1 MLCSLLNFYAR
12 LSLDWFAVIDN
23 QSAISTVVAFG
34 IIGETI
40 QSKDKT
46 NAITVTY
53 NASKSLMAAMLSLY
67 ITQHDS
73 KFSAQNSCR
82 F

>member
-46 NAITVTY
+46 NAITVT
-53 NASKSLMAAMLSLY
+53 
-67 ITQHDS
+67 
-73 KFSAQNSCR
+73 
-82 F
+82 